1 MADDSAN
8 PSSISTPTN
17 TLRQAENTGTTLKKF
32 AVLIAI
38 ENYQDPAISQV
49 PFARRDA
56 EEFSNALELNGFEKN
71 NQLILIDEQATK
83 GAIESLVPKAIEQ
96 LKKKDLLFFYYAG
109 HGFSKDA
116 RNFITAFDT
125 LAADWA
131 DTSLSLGSLL
141 GELKAF
147 ESNRIALF
155 LDCCESNIQ
164 AIPGIR
170 NSYGNLNVQELESF
184 LKDAKHCLCF
194 AACKPEEN
202 SYPSGSLKHGIWMH
216 HVIEAFQGEAILA
229 LERGLLTANSLQ
241 NYLKAEVP
249 RTLRKTFSEPYQ
261 QTPWMHGIPKEDF
274 VLADLRPILQE
285 RRDKASN
292 DINYMRR
299 LGFTAKVDQRLTSL
313 SGWRKTYRIPDR
325 YTDSTQ
331 SFVSNCASDEL
342 KKDLDS
348 VFEALKR
355 AFKFGRR
362 DLVVSQPEDGTGSII
377 TPYFNYSVHIEL
389 NADDLGEVIWIR
401 TVDSIVAPEQ
411 ISTAAF
417 SEVFDGVFDTLELS
431 LPTKVQI
438 EDFIDAVEAAR
449 ITDVSL
455 DYDRD
460 ATYCDIQ
467 IAGANGILR
476 LSPGQLSLSHS
487 APTKTAKLIESFVTT
502 WNLIQKQSLP
512 FLNG

>member
-1 MADDSAN
+1 M
-8 PSSISTPTN
+8 
-17 TLRQAENTGTTLKKF
+17 KKF
-32 AVLIAI
+32 AILIAI
-38 ENYQDPAISQV
+38 ENYQDPAISPV

-56 EEFSNALELNGFEKN
+56 EEFSKALELNGFEKT
-71 NQLILIDEQATK
+71 NQRILIDEQATK
-83 GAIESLVPKAIEQ
+83 EAIESLVPKAIEQ
-96 LKKKDLLFFYYAG
+96 LKKKDVLFFYYAG

-116 RNFITAFDT
+116 RNFITSFDT
-125 LAADWA
+125 LAADWVG
-131 DTSLSLGSLL
+131 TSVPLNQLL
-141 GELKAF
+141 TDIQASQ
-147 ESNRIALF
+147 SNPIALF
-155 LDCCESNIQ
+155 LDCRESDVKTV
-164 AIPGIR
+164 PDVR
-170 NSYGNLNVQELESF
+170 GNFDNLKEHPIESF
-184 LKDAKHCLCF
+184 LNDAKHCLCF
-194 AACKPEEN
+194 AACKSGEN
-202 SYPSGSLKHGIWMH
+202 SYSSGSLKHSIWMY
-216 HVIEAFQGEAILA
+216 HVIEALQGEAILA

-261 QTPWMHGIPKEDF
+261 QTPWMHGVHKDDF
-274 VLADLRPILQE
+274 TLADLRPILQE

-348 VFEALKR
+348 VFEALKK

-389 NADDLGEVIWIR
+389 NADDLEEVIWIR

-467 IAGANGILR
+467 IAGASGKLR

-487 APTKTAKLIESFVTT
+487 VPTKTAKLIESFVTT

-512 FLNG
+512 FLTR